1 MEEEETGV
9 VRDEYSTAMG
19 TARRERS
26 QVYVSPGRFKKKIQM
41 S

>member
-1 MEEEETGV
+1 
-9 VRDEYSTAMG
+9 MG

-41 S
+41 SWRRKYFEY